1 MKVISVTKNK
11 RDQQSINFD
20 GVEKHPEFDLS
31 WLKYKFKNL
40 LHQFYDILFFAW
52 SYKPNC
58 VQKQKHFHLVRT
70 WIFVCPGH
78 NAFTLWAGK
87 KKKK

>member
-40 LHQFYDILFFAW
+40 LHQFYDILFFA
-52 SYKPNC
+52 
-58 VQKQKHFHLVRT
+58 
-70 WIFVCPGH
+70 
-78 NAFTLWAGK
+78 
-87 KKKK
+87 